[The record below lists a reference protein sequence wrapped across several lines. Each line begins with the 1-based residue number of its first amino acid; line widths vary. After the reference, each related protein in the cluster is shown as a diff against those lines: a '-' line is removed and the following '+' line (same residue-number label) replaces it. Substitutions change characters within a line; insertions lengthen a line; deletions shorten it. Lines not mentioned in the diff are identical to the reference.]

1 MVLSLPRVII
11 YLSSM
16 GDHAEMLRKTKL
28 LAETTASVIGL
39 LKMEAD
45 DEMDPAAR
53 QRLLDAARALADATS
68 HMVEAAKMAAQN
80 PGVGDLDFVFS
91 KDLSASFSFVRTR
104 QLKSSCSWLR
114 RISRL

>member
-1 MVLSLPRVII
+1 MCVELYIFDVRVYTCMFRSLCGTFFATCYYIP
-11 YLSSM
+11 LSSM

-53 QRLLDAARALADATS
+53 QLLLDAARALADATS

-80 PGVGDLDFVFS
+80 PGVGDLDFVCS
-91 KDLSASFSFVRTR
+91 KT
-104 QLKSSCSWLR
+104 
-114 RISRL
+114 